1 MAALEQL
8 KETAQQPQVQALA
21 GFLLLWALGAWR
33 AFKAEYSASQW
44 ALNADRHKALRAL
57 AYAGAL
63 PFRLVFSLFTGLVE
77 ALVWALL
84 LAFAWLLWRV
94 WHG

>member
-8 KETAQQPQVQALA
+8 KDTVRHPEVQIAA
-21 GFLLLWALGAWR
+21 AFVFLWALGAWR

-44 ALNADRHKALRAL
+44 ALNAERHKALRAL
-57 AYAGAL
+57 AYAGAF
-63 PFRLVFSLFTGLVE
+63 PFRVVFSVFTGLVE

-84 LAFAWLLWRV
+84 LAFAWLLWKV
-94 WHG
+94 WNG